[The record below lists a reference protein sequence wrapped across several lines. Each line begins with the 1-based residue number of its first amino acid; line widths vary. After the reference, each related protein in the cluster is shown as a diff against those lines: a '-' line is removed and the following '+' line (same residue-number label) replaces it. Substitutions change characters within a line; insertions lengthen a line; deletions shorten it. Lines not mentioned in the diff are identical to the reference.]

1 MSERSGAERVE
12 RVFRQEAGRAVAT
25 LVRLFGDI
33 DVAEEAVQEA
43 FVVALEKWPLSG
55 VPDNPGAWI
64 TTTAR
69 NKAIDRIRRAK
80 RFAEKQALL
89 AQLAELQSEGAGTEG
104 RSEEMSP
111 VPDDRLRLIFTC
123 CHPALAME
131 AQVALTLRTLGGL
144 STPEIARAFL
154 LPEPTLAQRL
164 VRAKRKIRDAGIPYR
179 VPPDHLLPE
188 RLDAVL
194 RVVYLIFNEG
204 YEASTGE
211 ALIRQEL
218 CAEAVRLARV
228 LAGLMPDE
236 AEVLGLLAL
245 MLLHDGRRPAR
256 VGTAGELVLLEDQ
269 DRSRWNGALISEG
282 HALLDRALRMGRGG
296 PYQIQ
301 AAIAA
306 VHTDAA
312 SFETTDWRQIALLY
326 DELSKVSP
334 SPVVEL
340 NRAVAVAMADGPALG
355 LVPLDAF
362 SPGRTATTPRS
373 DGRSVARL
381 RTCPGVRHQCSRA
394 AVPRASPG
402 RGPGDPQLRER
413 PAGYPGGPLKADAS
427 RLPRRPRRKRC

>member
-1 MSERSGAERVE
+1 
-12 RVFRQEAGRAVAT
+12 
-25 LVRLFGDI
+25 
-33 DVAEEAVQEA
+33 
-43 FVVALEKWPLSG
+43 
-55 VPDNPGAWI
+55 
-64 TTTAR
+64 
-69 NKAIDRIRRAK
+69 
-80 RFAEKQALL
+80 
-89 AQLAELQSEGAGTEG
+89 
-104 RSEEMSP
+104 
-111 VPDDRLRLIFTC
+111 
-123 CHPALAME
+123 
-131 AQVALTLRTLGGL
+131 VALTLRTLGGL

-355 LVPLDAF
+355 LSMIEAIRADGQLESYHLMHSARAELLRRLDRMDEASLAYGHALEF
-362 SPGRTATTPRS
+362 VTNAAERRFLERRLGEVRAT
-373 DGRSVARL
+373 L
-381 RTCPGVRHQCSRA
+381 N
-394 AVPRASPG
+394 
-402 RGPGDPQLRER
+402 
-413 PAGYPGGPLKADAS
+413 
-427 RLPRRPRRKRC
+427 